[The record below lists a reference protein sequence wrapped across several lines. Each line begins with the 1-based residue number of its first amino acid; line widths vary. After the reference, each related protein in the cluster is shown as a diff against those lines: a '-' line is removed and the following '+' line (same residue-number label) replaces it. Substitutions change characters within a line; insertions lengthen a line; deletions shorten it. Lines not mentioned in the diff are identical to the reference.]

1 MRRKGSAA
9 LAATVLLALL
19 GAGPTG
25 AAATK
30 PMTFTGRIVSATGR
44 YANLRGS
51 VRLVLRSPGTGSQA
65 PAPSAIAF
73 TLTLTAP
80 ACKSQAIKA
89 PRRCASLHGTLS
101 GTAQALRQSVPDVG
115 RQFTL
120 AGHGSV
126 APLGGVTASGTTSSL
141 GFIARGRIPL
151 TLKLTTHSGRVTV
164 QAQGPL
170 VNGFTSPF

>member
-1 MRRKGSAA
+1 MRRKGSAV
-9 LAATVLLALL
+9 LAAAMLLVLS
-19 GAGPTG
+19 GAGQTG
-25 AAATK
+25 AAPTTTTA
-30 PMTFTGRIVSATGR
+30 FSGRIAAATGR
-44 YANLRGS
+44 YANLRGA

-65 PAPSAIAF
+65 PTASTIAF
-73 TLTLTAP
+73 TLTLTGP
-80 ACKSQAIKA
+80 ACTGQAIKA

-101 GTAQALRQSVPDVG
+101 GTARALRQTVPDVG

-126 APLGGVTASGTTSSL
+126 APLGKVTAGGTTSSL

-151 TLKLTTHSGRVTV
+151 TLKLSNHAGRVTV